1 MGVTGQDNERRI
13 PCLVCNAQLNNPDS
27 VFVSNLRPSEDY
39 KTTILSGLS
48 PSDVMEC
55 AGRALSFWALQASQE
70 IYYHHHLYKT
80 LTDKY
85 SNLNLRL
92 EKIVNDA
99 NSEIESLQHRV
110 TSLVAEQEALRRKY
124 QEMHQAH
131 RDKSRKL
138 LQTQELYDKVKRR
151 AEMGDIQQAA
161 SDAVDSSLQVAPQ
174 TSHGFGI
181 MGDSDLGES
190 NIMPTFGQSH
200 RLDMAGMNTG
210 MPRSHM
216 TLSSRDDSRWPR
228 LGGAP
233 RSDLSSTP
241 LAAGH
246 RPGFAGPLHLG
257 RTSSLTGLGG
267 TPAPGLGTVRGATAP
282 TFASNRFG
290 LAGVGLMSGLKVSQP
305 THLPNVDAST
315 QHH

>member
-1 MGVTGQDNERRI
+1 MGVTGQDNGRRV

-27 VFVSNLRPSEDY
+27 VFVSNLNPSEEY

-80 LTDKY
+80 LTGKY

-99 NSEIESLQHRV
+99 NSEIDSLQHRV
-110 TSLVAEQEALRRKY
+110 TGLVAEQEALRRKY

-174 TSHGFGI
+174 ASHGFGV
-181 MGDSDLGES
+181 MGDHDISEGH
-190 NIMPTFGQSH
+190 IMSTFGQNS
-200 RLDMAGMNTG
+200 RLDMANMNTG
-210 MPRSHM
+210 MPRARM
-216 TLSSRDDSRWPR
+216 PLSGKDDGRWPR
-228 LGGAP
+228 LGGAS

-241 LAAGH
+241 LAAGQ
-246 RPGFAGPLHLG
+246 RTSFAGPLHLG
-257 RTSSLTGLGG
+257 RTSSISGLVG
-267 TPAPGLGTVRGATAP
+267 TPAPGTGTVRGSTAP
-282 TFASNRFG
+282 TFTNNRVG
-290 LAGVGLMSGLKVSQP
+290 LSGVGLMSGLKVSQP
-305 THLPNVDAST
+305 THLPGLDASIR
-315 QHH
+315 HN